1 MTSNQMNEELFDV
14 ILKNAF
20 SDSFN
25 RELDA
30 YEAAATE
37 LTNMTPSKEHHKI
50 AQKVYK
56 KKMRR
61 NIGYATILQRTAAS
75 ILIVFSIWNAVM
87 LCSPSVQAAVVDT
100 IVEFFDKYVSFDFS
114 SKDDNVVVG
123 THTVGYIPNGYK
135 LIDTITTEG
144 YEKYIFSNGNDNIF
158 LRIMSTGISEVGV
171 DSENRTMRPVEIKDY
186 VAYALLHNDSDES
199 TVVIWGDENCSF
211 TLTANL
217 SLSQLIKIA
226 NSLG

>member
-87 LCSPSVQAAVVDT
+87 
-100 IVEFFDKYVSFDFS
+100 
-114 SKDDNVVVG
+114 
-123 THTVGYIPNGYK
+123 
-135 LIDTITTEG
+135 
-144 YEKYIFSNGNDNIF
+144 
-158 LRIMSTGISEVGV
+158 
-171 DSENRTMRPVEIKDY
+171 
-186 VAYALLHNDSDES
+186 
-199 TVVIWGDENCSF
+199 
-211 TLTANL
+211 
-217 SLSQLIKIA
+217 
-226 NSLG
+226 